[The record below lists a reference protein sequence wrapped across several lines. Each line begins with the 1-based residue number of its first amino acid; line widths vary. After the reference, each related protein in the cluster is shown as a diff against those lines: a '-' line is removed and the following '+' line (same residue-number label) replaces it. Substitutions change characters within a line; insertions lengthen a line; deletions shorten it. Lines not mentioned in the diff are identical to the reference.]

1 MEVCADKTKCFYLL
15 SSANAAAVDTSAL
28 RSSCLRILFETLLS
42 KALVVGV
49 YKTSILYSLQADG
62 KRDSL
67 WFLWLVFTCCTI
79 HTVHRLMCNVQCA
92 VYGVELETK
101 AIRRFAKVSIVSY
114 SSRPL

>member
-1 MEVCADKTKCFYLL
+1 MWKCAQIKL
-15 SSANAAAVDTSAL
+15 NAFIICECCRRGYKRL
-28 RSSCLRILFETLLS
+28 RLSCLRILFETLLS

-49 YKTSILYSLQADG
+49 YETSILYSLQADG

-79 HTVHRLMCNVQCA
+79 RSVHRLMCNVQCA

-101 AIRRFAKVSIVSY
+101 AREG
-114 SSRPL
+114 